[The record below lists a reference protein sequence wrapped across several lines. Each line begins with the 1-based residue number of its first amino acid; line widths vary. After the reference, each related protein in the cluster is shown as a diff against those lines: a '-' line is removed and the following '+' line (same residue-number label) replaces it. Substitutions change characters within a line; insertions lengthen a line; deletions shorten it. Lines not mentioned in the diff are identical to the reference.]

1 MSNNFN
7 FKKESTPMKYEELQL
22 KVVAFTEGDVLT
34 ASNGRQTNNTLV
46 PGTVTPTNGTGGN
59 P

>member
-1 MSNNFN
+1 
-7 FKKESTPMKYEELQL
+7 MKYEELQL
-22 KVVAFTEGDVLT
+22 EVVAFTEGDVLT